1 MFGFKDGRDLCECP
15 EAHVAREGDIEV
27 GLERRMEAAEAGKEQ
42 EPPKG
47 EVHFFHCF

>member
-1 MFGFKDGRDLCECP
+1 MDLYECP

-27 GLERRMEAAEAGKEQ
+27 GLERRMEAAAPGKEQ
-42 EPPKG
+42 PEPGREQEPMKG